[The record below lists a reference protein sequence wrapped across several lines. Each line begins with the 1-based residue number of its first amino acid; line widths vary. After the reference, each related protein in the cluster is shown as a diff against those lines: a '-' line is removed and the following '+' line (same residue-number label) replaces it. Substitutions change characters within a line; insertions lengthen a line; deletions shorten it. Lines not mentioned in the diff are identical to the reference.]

1 MPAWI
6 GVLRQ
11 AQPALLSSPRQPIH
25 LAPTSA
31 DAAVVDQLLL
41 DALVGTVL
49 PAQFLTQALIAR
61 AAAKRSQRGDEALD
75 LLFSRCHLFFLWL
88 QAGQ

>member
-1 MPAWI
+1 MECY
-6 GVLRQ
+6 VRHSRRFCRRQ
-11 AQPALLSSPRQPIH
+11 GNRSTSP
-25 LAPTSA
+25 PTSA

-49 PAQFLTQALIAR
+49 PAQFLPQALIAR